1 MTARY
6 VRKARRTGVA
16 ALLVATLAF
25 SAAACGG
32 DDDGSGKDKGTS
44 KSAESPDTG
53 KVTGGASETTPD
65 ASTVLTTVKGDSG
78 LEMVINSAT
87 RDSGGFVTVNGQI
100 KNTGSEAYTT
110 PVQWGGEEEALADA
124 DRSFAGMTLVDSK
137 AKKRYYVLRDTDN
150 RPLTTSGYSPSIESG
165 SALTF
170 FAQFP
175 APEPS
180 THEVGLQ
187 FPGFPNATIE
197 ISG

>member
-6 VRKARRTGVA
+6 VRKARRTGAA
-16 ALLVATLAF
+16 ALLLATLAF

-32 DDDGSGKDKGTS
+32 DDGGQDKGTS
-44 KSAESPDTG
+44 SS
-53 KVTGGASETTPD
+53 TTPRD
-65 ASTVLTTVKGDSG
+65 SGKAKSKSGETPETDTVLATVKGDAG
-78 LEMVINSAT
+78 VEMVITSAT

-100 KNTGSEAYTT
+100 KNTGGQAYTT

-150 RPLTTSGYSPSIESG
+150 RPLTTSGYEPSIEAG
-165 SALTF
+165 AALTF

-175 APEPS
+175 APEAA
-180 THEVGLQ
+180 THEVGVQ

>member
-6 VRKARRTGVA
+6 VRKARRTGAA
-16 ALLVATLAF
+16 ALLVAMLAF

-32 DDDGSGKDKGTS
+32 GDGGGQDKGASGSTASRDSGKTQS
-44 KSAESPDTG
+44 KSD
-53 KVTGGASETTPD
+53 ETPETD
-65 ASTVLTTVKGDSG
+65 TVLATVKGDSG
-78 LEMVINSAT
+78 VEMDITSAT

-100 KNTGSEAYTT
+100 KNTGGEVYTT

-150 RPLTTSGYSPSIESG
+150 RPLTTSGYEPSIEAG
-165 SALTF
+165 ATLTF

-175 APEPS
+175 APEAS
-180 THEVGLQ
+180 THEVGVQ